1 MKLIKSGLMTAVALA
16 SFTQV
21 LAADL
26 SVSVEIPELDV
37 AEYHK
42 PYVAIWI
49 EDDRNQV
56 VSNLAVWYDVDMRN
70 AEGEKWLKDMR
81 QWWRRSGRSADL
93 PMDGVS
99 GATRRPGEHTID
111 FLSQLFGFETR
122 LKRRN
127 IATQDSHST
136 SHFQGNIPQ
145 PVDLSIGFTELT
157 GGSLVLVHS
166 GLGPQGGDQEKKQPK
181 DQRERV
187 TRT

>member
-111 FLSQLFGFETR
+111 LSGQF
-122 LKRRN
+122 
-127 IATQDSHST
+127 DD
-136 SHFQGNIPQ
+136 IPAGEYTLYVEAARELGGREVLSV
-145 PVDLSIGFTELT
+145 PVTLPVSASQHQVAE
-157 GGSLVLVHS
+157 
-166 GLGPQGGDQEKKQPK
+166 GDQELSEIELTLEP
-181 DQRERV
+181 
-187 TRT
+187 